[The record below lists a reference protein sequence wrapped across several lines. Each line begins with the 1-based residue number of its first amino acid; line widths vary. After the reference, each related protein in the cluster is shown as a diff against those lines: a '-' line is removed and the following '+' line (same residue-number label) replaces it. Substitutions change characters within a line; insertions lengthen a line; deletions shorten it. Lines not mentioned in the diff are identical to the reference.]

1 MWGDLSVNNIRSTWL
16 TNSVKMN
23 EELVGSARVLFVTQA
38 SDPDVLGHE
47 PKSLGAIILCLGS
60 DA

>member
-38 SDPDVLGHE
+38 SDPSGLGRE
-47 PKSLGAIILCLGS
+47 PECLGAIILCLGS